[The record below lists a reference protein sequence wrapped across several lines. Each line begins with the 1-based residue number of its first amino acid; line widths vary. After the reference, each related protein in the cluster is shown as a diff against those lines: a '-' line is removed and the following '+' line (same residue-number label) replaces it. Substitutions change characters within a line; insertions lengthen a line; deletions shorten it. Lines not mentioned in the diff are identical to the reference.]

1 MILFGVSDSTCLH
14 RCVSFTVWIKH
25 LWWRYGTSHKQ
36 EKHPSETS
44 EGVKSCLE
52 CLESLRFAF
61 YVHSTFILRI
71 LTSPDSA
78 MSRPHWEPRRGQ
90 RRCGHWHGRE
100 QPPAR
105 CPWLQVTLR
114 LTESLVQ
121 QTYRFL
127 SRQKILLAAPC
138 NPVTNHSEVILA
150 WVTIL
155 FVVYWAAC
163 ERPYL
168 HL

>member
-1 MILFGVSDSTCLH
+1 MVQVRQEVKNVWLRPTQTEIFTPTTLPLARLIGLWPDVILFGVSDSTCLH
-14 RCVSFTVWIKH
+14 KCVSFTVWIKH
-25 LWWRYGTSHKQ
+25 LWWRYGRSHKQ

-78 MSRPHWEPRRGQ
+78 MSRPQVWEPRRGQ

-105 CPWLQVTLR
+105 CPWLQVTLC
-114 LTESLVQ
+114 LTRIFTKSQ
-121 QTYRFL
+121 Q
-127 SRQKILLAAPC
+127 KA
-138 NPVTNHSEVILA
+138 
-150 WVTIL
+150 
-155 FVVYWAAC
+155 
-163 ERPYL
+163 
-168 HL
+168 